1 MGVRMIGPDTALEL
15 INAEI
20 DGVLTGAQRAELN
33 RLLLADPSVRAL
45 RDGLARTC
53 RALDEMPREEI
64 PAGLHEAI
72 VTGLPVAAP
81 RSHGLRHGSFTSR
94 PLLRYAAAFGG
105 GLLVSALAFQ
115 LGRLDSTEFGA
126 GQLAGTIAAA
136 THAEARMIVN
146 LDQVRG
152 SITLT
157 GAAEAPQVVT
167 SLESTRPV
175 SIVTHLHGDG
185 RVEVE
190 VVDDA
195 TATVLQRG
203 NLRIGPGQ
211 GSAH

>member
-1 MGVRMIGPDTALEL
+1 MTGQDTTLEL

-20 DGVLTGAQRAELN
+20 DGVITGPQRAELN

-45 RDGLARTC
+45 RDELTRTC
-53 RALDEMPREEI
+53 GALDDVPSEEL

-72 VTGLPVAAP
+72 VARLPVAVP
-81 RSHGLRHGSFTSR
+81 RSHGLRHTSFASR

-115 LGRLDSTEFGA
+115 FGNLDSTELGA

-157 GAAEAPQVVT
+157 GSAEAPQIVT

-175 SIVTHLHGDG
+175 SIVTRLHDDG
-185 RVEVE
+185 FVAVQ
-190 VVDDA
+190 VIDDA
-195 TATVLQRG
+195 TEKVLQRG
-203 NLRIGPGQ
+203 NLRIG
-211 GSAH
+211 SAR

>member
-1 MGVRMIGPDTALEL
+1 MDVGMTGQDTTLEL

-20 DGVLTGAQRAELN
+20 DGVLTGPQRAELN

-45 RDGLARTC
+45 RDGLTRTC
-53 RALDEMPREEI
+53 RALDEMPREEV

-81 RSHGLRHGSFTSR
+81 KSHGLRLTGFTSR

-115 LGRLDSTEFGA
+115 FGQLDSTEFGA
-126 GQLAGTIAAA
+126 GQLAGTIADA

-152 SITLT
+152 SITLA

-167 SLESTRPV
+167 SLKSSQPV
-175 SIVTHLHGDG
+175 SIVTRLHEDG
-185 RVEVE
+185 WVEVQ
-190 VVDDA
+190 VVDD
-195 TATVLQRG
+195 TTEKVLQRG
-203 NLRIGPGQ
+203 NLRIGSG
-211 GSAH
+211 H

>member
-1 MGVRMIGPDTALEL
+1 MGVGMTGQDTVLEL

-45 RDGLARTC
+45 RDGLTRTC
-53 RALDEMPREEI
+53 RTLDEMPRAEI

-81 RSHGLRHGSFTSR
+81 KSHGYRRAAFTGR

-105 GLLVSALAFQ
+105 DLLVSALAFQ
-115 LGRLDSTEFGA
+115 FGKLDSTEFGA
-126 GQLAGTIAAA
+126 GQLAGTIADA

-157 GAAEAPQVVT
+157 GAAEAPQVVS
-167 SLESTRPV
+167 SLESSQPV
-175 SIVTHLHGDG
+175 SIVTRLHEDG
-185 RVEVE
+185 LVEVL
-190 VVDDA
+190 VIDDA
-195 TATVLQRG
+195 TEKVLQRG
-203 NLRIGPGQ
+203 NLRIGSG
-211 GSAH
+211 H

>member
-1 MGVRMIGPDTALEL
+1 MGVGMTGQDTTVEL

-20 DGVLTGAQRAELN
+20 DGALTGPQRAELN
-33 RLLLADPSVRAL
+33 RLLLADPAVRVL
-45 RDGLARTC
+45 RDSLTRTC
-53 RALDEMPREEI
+53 RTLDEMPREEI

-81 RSHGLRHGSFTSR
+81 KSHVFRRAAFTGR

-115 LGRLDSTEFGA
+115 FGKLDSTELGA
-126 GQLAGTIAAA
+126 GQLAGTIAEA

-157 GAAEAPQVVT
+157 GGTAHLGGLAEERERLIGVSVV
-167 SLESTRPV
+167 V
-175 SIVTHLHGDG
+175 GDPLV
-185 RVEVE
+185 RVELGKKVE
-190 VVDDA
+190 DEEQLGSSA
-195 TATVLQRG
+195 IA
-203 NLRIGPGQ
+203 IGLGIED
-211 GSAH
+211 

>member
-1 MGVRMIGPDTALEL
+1 MGVGMTGQDTTLEL

-20 DGVLTGAQRAELN
+20 DGVLTGPQRAELN

-45 RDGLARTC
+45 RDSLTRTC
-53 RALDEMPREEI
+53 LTLDAMPREEI

-81 RSHGLRHGSFTSR
+81 RSHGLRRAGVINR

-115 LGRLDSTEFGA
+115 FGKLDSAEFGA
-126 GQLAGTIAAA
+126 GQLAGTIADA

-157 GAAEAPQVVT
+157 GTAEAPQVVT
-167 SLESTRPV
+167 SLKSSQPV
-175 SIVTHLHGDG
+175 SIVTRLHDG
-185 RVEVE
+185 GQVEVQ
-190 VVDDA
+190 VVDD
-195 TATVLQRG
+195 TTEQVLQRG
-203 NLRIGPGQ
+203 NLRIGSRP
-211 GSAH
+211 

>member
-1 MGVRMIGPDTALEL
+1 MTSQDTTVEL

-20 DGVLTGAQRAELN
+20 DGALTGPQRAELN
-33 RLLLADPSVRAL
+33 RLLLADPDVRAL
-45 RDGLARTC
+45 RDSLTRTC
-53 RALDEMPREEI
+53 RTLDEMPREEI

-81 RSHGLRHGSFTSR
+81 KSHVLRRAAFTGR

-115 LGRLDSTEFGA
+115 FGKLDSTELGA
-126 GQLAGTIAAA
+126 GQLAGTIADA

-167 SLESTRPV
+167 SLNSSQPV
-175 SIVTHLHGDG
+175 SIVTRLHGDG
-185 RVEVE
+185 LVEVL
-190 VVDDA
+190 VIDDA
-195 TATVLQRG
+195 TEKVLQRG
-203 NLRIGPGQ
+203 NLRIGSG
-211 GSAH
+211 H

>member
-1 MGVRMIGPDTALEL
+1 MGVGMTGQDTTLEL

-20 DGVLTGAQRAELN
+20 DGTLTGPQRAELN

-72 VTGLPVAAP
+72 MTGLPVAAP
-81 RSHGLRHGSFTSR
+81 KSHGLRHVSFTSR

-115 LGRLDSTEFGA
+115 LGRLDSTELGA

-152 SITLT
+152 TITLT

-185 RVEVE
+185 RVEIQ

>member
-1 MGVRMIGPDTALEL
+1 MGVGMTGHDTTLEL

-20 DGVLTGAQRAELN
+20 DGALTGPQRAELN

-45 RDGLARTC
+45 RDSLTRTC
-53 RALDEMPREEI
+53 RALDEMPREEV

-81 RSHGLRHGSFTSR
+81 KSHGLRRTSFTSR
-94 PLLRYAAAFGG
+94 PLLRYAAAFAG

-115 LGRLDSTEFGA
+115 FGKLDSTEFGA
-126 GQLAGTIAAA
+126 GQLAGTIADA
-136 THAEARMIVN
+136 THAEARMSVN

-152 SITLT
+152 SISLT

-167 SLESTRPV
+167 SLKSSQSV
-175 SIVTHLHGDG
+175 SIVTRLHENGW
-185 RVEVE
+185 VEVQ

-195 TATVLQRG
+195 TNKVLQRG
-203 NLRIGPGQ
+203 NLRIGSG
-211 GSAH
+211 H

>member
-1 MGVRMIGPDTALEL
+1 MGVGMTSQDTTVEL

-20 DGVLTGAQRAELN
+20 DGALTGPQRAELN
-33 RLLLADPSVRAL
+33 RLLLADPDVRAL
-45 RDGLARTC
+45 RDSLTRTC
-53 RALDEMPREEI
+53 RTLDEMPREEI

-81 RSHGLRHGSFTSR
+81 KSHVLRRAAFTGR

-115 LGRLDSTEFGA
+115 FGKLDSTELGA
-126 GQLAGTIAAA
+126 GQLAGTIADA

-167 SLESTRPV
+167 SLESSQPV
-175 SIVTHLHGDG
+175 SIVTRLHEDG
-185 RVEVE
+185 LVEVL
-190 VVDDA
+190 VIDDA
-195 TATVLQRG
+195 TEKVLQRG
-203 NLRIGPGQ
+203 NLRIGSG
-211 GSAH
+211 H

>member
-1 MGVRMIGPDTALEL
+1 MDVGMTDQDTTLEL

-20 DGVLTGAQRAELN
+20 DGVITGPQRAELN

-45 RDGLARTC
+45 RDELTRTSS
-53 RALDEMPREEI
+53 ALDHMPREEL
-64 PAGLHEAI
+64 PAGLHETIMAR
-72 VTGLPVAAP
+72 LPVAATKA
-81 RSHGLRHGSFTSR
+81 HGLGHTSFASR

-115 LGRLDSTEFGA
+115 FGNLDSTELGA
-126 GQLAGTIAAA
+126 GQLAGTIADT

-146 LDQVRG
+146 LDQVHG

-157 GAAEAPQVVT
+157 GSATAPQIVT

-175 SIVTHLHGDG
+175 SIVTRLHEDG
-185 RVEVE
+185 LVEVQ

-195 TATVLQRG
+195 TEKVLQRG
-203 NLRIGPGQ
+203 NLRIGVQ
-211 GSAH
+211 H

>member
-1 MGVRMIGPDTALEL
+1 MGVGMTGQDTTVEL

-20 DGVLTGAQRAELN
+20 DGALTGPQRAELN
-33 RLLLADPSVRAL
+33 RLLLADPAVRAL
-45 RDGLARTC
+45 RDSLTRTC
-53 RALDEMPREEI
+53 RTLDEMPREEI

-81 RSHGLRHGSFTSR
+81 KSKVLRRTAFTGR

-115 LGRLDSTEFGA
+115 LGKLDSTEFGA
-126 GQLAGTIAAA
+126 GQLTGTIADA

-167 SLESTRPV
+167 SLESSQPV
-175 SIVTHLHGDG
+175 SIVTRLHEDG
-185 RVEVE
+185 LVEVL

-195 TATVLQRG
+195 TEKVLQRG
-203 NLRIGPGQ
+203 NLRIGSGR
-211 GSAH
+211 

>member
-1 MGVRMIGPDTALEL
+1 MGVGMTGQDTTFEL

-20 DGVLTGAQRAELN
+20 DGALTGPQRAELN

-45 RDGLARTC
+45 RDSLTRTC
-53 RALDEMPREEI
+53 RTLDEMPREEI

-72 VTGLPVAAP
+72 VSGLPVHAP
-81 RSHGLRHGSFTSR
+81 RSHVLRRAAFTGR

-115 LGRLDSTEFGA
+115 FGRLDSTEFGA
-126 GQLAGTIAAA
+126 GQLAGTIADA

-157 GAAEAPQVVT
+157 GAADAPQVVT
-167 SLESTRPV
+167 SLKSSQPV
-175 SIVTHLHGDG
+175 SIVTRLHDDG
-185 RVEVE
+185 LVEVQ

-195 TATVLQRG
+195 TKNVLQRG
-203 NLRIGPGQ
+203 SLRIGSG
-211 GSAH
+211 H

>member
-1 MGVRMIGPDTALEL
+1 MGVGMTGQDTTLEL

-20 DGVLTGAQRAELN
+20 DGVLTGPQRAELN

-45 RDGLARTC
+45 RDGLTRTC
-53 RALDEMPREEI
+53 RTLDAMPRVDV
-64 PAGLHEAI
+64 PSGLHEAI

-81 RSHGLRHGSFTSR
+81 KSHGLRRAAFTGR

-115 LGRLDSTEFGA
+115 FGKLDSTEFGV
-126 GQLAGTIAAA
+126 GQLAGTIADA

-167 SLESTRPV
+167 SLKSSRPV
-175 SIVTHLHGDG
+175 SIVTRLHEDG
-185 RVEVE
+185 WVEVQ

-195 TATVLQRG
+195 TEKVLQRG
-203 NLRIGPGQ
+203 NLRIGSG
-211 GSAH
+211 H